1 MNFRFYS
8 NLLSIFSIFYGMIYL
23 MPNYIFAQS
32 QWIGATPSELLP
44 GSQPLGSMKGRNFQN
59 RKPSKPV
66 PQSTPASPSEVKKE
80 APDAPVIT
88 SEKPREFSDFHSN
101 LGRQPI
107 VEKLPTAS
115 KNWIGA
121 TPNQIISNSKP
132 LGSMK
137 NRTYQT
143 LGSPAPVSAPS
154 IENPT
159 TPVFDPNQ
167 QELPVELSLF
177 ASTRPYFTTNV
188 LRTKEDEIESAVWE
202 NTIGTS
208 LASKPIPTGQ
218 YVTLVPKLDF
228 LMQWAN
234 YNEGSISDLL
244 NYRFGMV
251 KGTVDVYLPLDF
263 RISPGLEYDFLHSQF
278 TGDKLFDAVAPSLSV
293 QKVFGI
299 NESTFFMLDGLLKY
313 SSTNR
318 VINFETEDIFPDDGD
333 NLLLGLNLNFMKSF
347 GPDGQFII
355 MPGIGI
361 SRTEYLRNNQDG
373 RVDMVYFAGISGI
386 WQPLQWLSFQTFG
399 NFSAMNT
406 NGAGEILLGKSSK
419 FQAWDIGASVTAN
432 HNF

>member
-1 MNFRFYS
+1 
-8 NLLSIFSIFYGMIYL
+8 

-80 APDAPVIT
+80 ATDAPVIT

-234 YNEGSISDLL
+234 YNEESISDLL

-278 TGDKLFDAVAPSLSV
+278 TGDKLFDAVAPSVSV
-293 QKVFGI
+293 QKLFAI
-299 NESTFFMLDGLLKY
+299 NDSTFVMLDGLLKY
-313 SSTNR
+313 SSTKR
-318 VINFETEDIFPDDGD
+318 VITFPTDDIFPDDGD

>member
-44 GSQPLGSMKGRNFQN
+44 GSQPLGSMKGRSFQN

-101 LGRQPI
+101 MGRQPI

-159 TPVFDPNQ
+159 TPVLDPNQ

-234 YNEGSISDLL
+234 YNEDSVSDLL

-251 KGTVDVYLPLDF
+251 KGTLDIYLPLDF
-263 RISPGLEYDFLHSQF
+263 RISPGVEYDFLHSQF
-278 TGDKLFDAVAPSLSV
+278 SGDKLFDAVAPSVSV
-293 QKVFGI
+293 QKLFAI
-299 NESTFFMLDGLLKY
+299 NDSTFVMLDGLLKY
-313 SSTNR
+313 SSTKR
-318 VINFETEDIFPDDGD
+318 VITFPTDDIFPDDGD

-406 NGAGEILLGKSSK
+406 NGTGEILLGKSSK

>member
-44 GSQPLGSMKGRNFQN
+44 GSQPLGSMKGRSFQN

-101 LGRQPI
+101 MGRQPI

-159 TPVFDPNQ
+159 TPVLDPNQ

-251 KGTVDVYLPLDF
+251 KGTLDIYLPLDF
-263 RISPGLEYDFLHSQF
+263 RISPGVEYDFLHSQF
-278 TGDKLFDAVAPSLSV
+278 SGDKLFDAVAPSVSV
-293 QKVFGI
+293 QKLFAI
-299 NESTFFMLDGLLKY
+299 NDSTFVMLDGLLKY
-313 SSTNR
+313 SSTKR
-318 VINFETEDIFPDDGD
+318 VITFPTDDIFPDDGD

-406 NGAGEILLGKSSK
+406 NGTGEILLGKSSK

>member
-8 NLLSIFSIFYGMIYL
+8 NLLFIFSIFYGLIYL
-23 MPNYIFAQS
+23 VPNCVFAQS
-32 QWIGATPSELLP
+32 EWIGITPEELIP
-44 GSQPLGSMKGRNFQN
+44 GSQPLGSMKGRSFQN
-59 RKPSKPV
+59 KKPV
-66 PQSTPASPSEVKKE
+66 NPVARSTNESPSEIKKE
-80 APDAPVIT
+80 ASNSPLISP
-88 SEKPREFSDFHSN
+88 EKPREFSDFHSN
-101 LGRQPI
+101 LGRQSI

-121 TPNQIISNSKP
+121 TPDQIISNSKP

-137 NRTYQT
+137 TRSYQT
-143 LGSPAPVSAPS
+143 LSPPTPVSAAS
-154 IENPT
+154 DENPAPPHSDT
-159 TPVFDPNQ
+159 NPTEFP
-167 QELPVELSLF
+167 LELSLF
-177 ASTRPYFTTNV
+177 SSTRPYFTTNV
-188 LRTKEDEIESAVWE
+188 LRTKEDEVETAVWE

-251 KGTVDVYLPLDF
+251 KGTLDIYLPHDF

-278 TGDKLFDAVAPSLSV
+278 SGDKLFDAVAPSVSV

-313 SSTNR
+313 ASTKR
-318 VINFETEDIFPDDGD
+318 VINFDSEDIFPDDGD
-333 NLLLGLNLNFMKSF
+333 NLQIGLNLNFMKSF

-355 MPGIGI
+355 MPGLGI
-361 SRTEYLRNNQDG
+361 SRTEYLKNNQNG
-373 RVDMVYFAGISGI
+373 RVDMIFFAGLSGI

-406 NGAGEILLGKSSK
+406 NGKGEELLGKSSK
-419 FQAWDIGASVTAN
+419 FQAWDLGASLTAS
-432 HNF
+432 HTF

>member
-1 MNFRFYS
+1 
-8 NLLSIFSIFYGMIYL
+8 

-44 GSQPLGSMKGRNFQN
+44 GSQPLGSMKGRSFQN

-159 TPVFDPNQ
+159 TPVLDPNQ

-278 TGDKLFDAVAPSLSV
+278 TGDKLFDAVAPSVSV
-293 QKVFGI
+293 QKLFAI
-299 NESTFFMLDGLLKY
+299 NDSTFVMLDGLLKY
-313 SSTNR
+313 SSTKR
-318 VINFETEDIFPDDGD
+318 VITFPTDDIFPDDGD

-347 GPDGQFII
+347 GPDGQFIL

-361 SRTEYLRNNQDG
+361 SRTEYLKNNQDG

-406 NGAGEILLGKSSK
+406 HGAVDLGQASK
-419 FQAWDIGASVTAN
+419 FQTWDIGASITAN
-432 HNF
+432 HTF

>member
-1 MNFRFYS
+1 
-8 NLLSIFSIFYGMIYL
+8 
-23 MPNYIFAQS
+23 
-32 QWIGATPSELLP
+32 
-44 GSQPLGSMKGRNFQN
+44 
-59 RKPSKPV
+59 
-66 PQSTPASPSEVKKE
+66 
-80 APDAPVIT
+80 
-88 SEKPREFSDFHSN
+88 
-101 LGRQPI
+101 
-107 VEKLPTAS
+107 
-115 KNWIGA
+115 
-121 TPNQIISNSKP
+121 
-132 LGSMK
+132 
-137 NRTYQT
+137 
-143 LGSPAPVSAPS
+143 
-154 IENPT
+154 
-159 TPVFDPNQ
+159 
-167 QELPVELSLF
+167 
-177 ASTRPYFTTNV
+177 
-188 LRTKEDEIESAVWE
+188 
-202 NTIGTS
+202 
-208 LASKPIPTGQ
+208 
-218 YVTLVPKLDF
+218 
-228 LMQWAN
+228 
-234 YNEGSISDLL
+234 
-244 NYRFGMV
+244 
-251 KGTVDVYLPLDF
+251 
-263 RISPGLEYDFLHSQF
+263 LEYDFLHSQF

-313 SSTNR
+313 SSTKR

>member
-44 GSQPLGSMKGRNFQN
+44 GSQPLGSMKGRSFQN

-101 LGRQPI
+101 MGRQPI

-159 TPVFDPNQ
+159 TPVLDPNQ

-234 YNEGSISDLL
+234 YNEDSVSDLL

-251 KGTVDVYLPLDF
+251 KGTLDIYLPLDF
-263 RISPGLEYDFLHSQF
+263 RISPGVEYDFLHSQF
-278 TGDKLFDAVAPSLSV
+278 SGDKLFDAVAPSVSV
-293 QKVFGI
+293 QKLFAI
-299 NESTFFMLDGLLKY
+299 NDSTFVMLDGLLKY
-313 SSTNR
+313 SSTKR
-318 VINFETEDIFPDDGD
+318 VITFPTDDIFPDDGD
-333 NLLLGLNLNFMKSF
+333 NLLLGLNLNFIKSF

-406 NGAGEILLGKSSK
+406 NGTGEILLGKSSK